1 VVFSIFSK
9 KPESKKL
16 PERENPR
23 APSFGTEPSEGLASQ
38 PSPKRPESRGPES
51 NTTRPSSRPSLEDLK
66 EAARKTSEKIDRIES
81 EMISATSMT
90 ANMPKPLPAG
100 AIPATNAKPIPAQ
113 KPTPNTP
120 APEPHDSLTR
130 STSIV
135 LGDSANANA
144 IDVVGST
151 LPGILEEAAILFSN
165 AQYEPA
171 KLTLEAAIQ
180 DTLPAG
186 YASLAW
192 LMLFDFLQL
201 THNRS
206 AFDSLAMDYAARFE
220 ASPPGWKNDIVDQ
233 PAAQAANNIAS
244 FIAPAH
250 LDDKVKS
257 SLQTLLKAATNKREV
272 KIDFGTIKEL
282 DHDAA
287 QHLVAFFKFFVAAE
301 RPLIVLH
308 ADKLRQ
314 AAAKYI
320 EAGTRDERDSIW
332 QLSLMTLRLLGQHQ
346 AFDDL
351 SIDFCVTY
359 EVSPPSWEPM
369 PIWVRGD
376 AEDTTLISGTATQ
389 DAGGNSFVMRGELV
403 GNISQER
410 QALKEFVQNRREL
423 TIDCRKL
430 KRMDFTA
437 AGELLNEV
445 VNMRNTNKGV
455 LFVEPNYLVYT
466 LMMVMGLHEVA
477 EIRTRKS

>member
-9 KPESKKL
+9 KPENKKL
-16 PERENPR
+16 PERESPR
-23 APSFGTEPSEGLASQ
+23 APSFGTEPSEGQASQ

-51 NTTRPSSRPSLEDLK
+51 NTARPSSRPSLEALK

-81 EMISATSMT
+81 EMISATSLT

-113 KPTPNTP
+113 KPIPNAP

-201 THNRS
+201 THNRP

-220 ASPPGWKNDIVDQ
+220 ASPPGWKDDIVDQ

-257 SLQTLLKAATNKREV
+257 SLQTLLKAATHKREV

-287 QHLVAFFKFFVAAE
+287 QHLVAFFKFFTAAE

-369 PIWVRGD
+369 PVWVRGD

-423 TIDCRKL
+423 TVDCRKL

>member
-1 VVFSIFSK
+1 MVFSIFSK

-16 PERENPR
+16 PEREIPR
-23 APSFGTEPSEGLASQ
+23 APSAGNDPSAGLVSQ
-38 PSPKRPESRGPES
+38 PNSKRVEPRGPDS
-51 NTTRPSSRPSLEDLK
+51 NATRPSNRPSLEAMK
-66 EAARKTSEKIDRIES
+66 EAARRTSEKIDRIES
-81 EMISATSMT
+81 EMISATSLT
-90 ANMPKPLPAG
+90 ANMPQPLPANP
-100 AIPATNAKPIPAQ
+100 IPATNARPISVQKTTSNAPAS
-113 KPTPNTP
+113 
-120 APEPHDSLTR
+120 EPHDSLTR

-201 THNRS
+201 THNRA

-220 ASPPGWKNDIVDQ
+220 ASPPGWKDDIVDQ
-233 PAAQAANNIAS
+233 PATQAASNTAS

-272 KIDFGTIKEL
+272 KIDFGTIKDL

-314 AAAKYI
+314 AASKYI

-359 EVSPPSWEPM
+359 EVSPPSWEPI

-376 AEDTTLISGTATQ
+376 AEDSALICGSAAQ

-423 TIDCRKL
+423 TVDCRKL

-477 EIRTRKS
+477 EIRTRKG

>member
-9 KPESKKL
+9 KPENKKL
-16 PERENPR
+16 PEKDPVRSPLAR
-23 APSFGTEPSEGLASQ
+23 SEDSGALPGQ
-38 PSPKRPESRGPES
+38 PSQRRSEHRSS
-51 NTTRPSSRPSLEDLK
+51 DANSTRPGSRPSLEAMK

-81 EMISATSMT
+81 EMISATSLT

-100 AIPATNAKPIPAQ
+100 AIPATNAKPVQ
-113 KPTPNTP
+113 NKKPEANG
-120 APEPHDSLTR
+120 AAFEASDSLTR

-151 LPGILEEAAILFSN
+151 LPSILEEAAILFSN

-171 KLTLEAAIQ
+171 KITLEAAIQ

-220 ASPPGWKNDIVDQ
+220 ASPPGWKDDIVDQ
-233 PAAQAANNIAS
+233 PAAQTASSAAN

-257 SLQTLLKAATNKREV
+257 SLQTLLKAAVNKREV
-272 KIDFGTIKEL
+272 KIDFGTVKEL

-287 QHLVAFFKFFVAAE
+287 QHLLAFFKFFAAAE

-308 ADKLRQ
+308 ADKLRL
-314 AAAKYI
+314 AASKYI

-332 QLSLMTLRLLGQHQ
+332 QLSLTTLRLLGQHQ

-376 AEDTTLISGTATQ
+376 VEDTSIIAGTAVQ
-389 DAGGNSFVMRGELV
+389 DAGGNSFVMRGELI